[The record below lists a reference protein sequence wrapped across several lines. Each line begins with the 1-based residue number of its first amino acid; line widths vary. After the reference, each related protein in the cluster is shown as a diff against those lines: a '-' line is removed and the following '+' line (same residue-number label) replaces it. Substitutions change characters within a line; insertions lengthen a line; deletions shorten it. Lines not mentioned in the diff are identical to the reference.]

1 MNIYKE
7 GDKNINGMVLKHF
20 NLPICW
26 EDCKK
31 QSKFEEVSKEI
42 EEFNRLSI
50 YLLGYRRVLIWVKYY
65 KFNFPFKQI

>member
-7 GDKNINGMVLKHF
+7 GDRNINGMVLKHF

-26 EDCKK
+26 EDCKT

-42 EEFNRLSI
+42 EEFNRLLSI
-50 YLLGYRRVLIWVKYY
+50 SLSFFLVRHY
-65 KFNFPFKQI
+65 